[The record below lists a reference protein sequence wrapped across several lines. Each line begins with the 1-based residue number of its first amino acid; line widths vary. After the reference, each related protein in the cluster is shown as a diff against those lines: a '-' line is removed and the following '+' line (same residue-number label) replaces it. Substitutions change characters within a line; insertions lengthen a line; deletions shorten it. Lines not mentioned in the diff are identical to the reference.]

1 MSFSLAKGPSTV
13 GPKSPQIL
21 AKIWKMWK
29 HAPGVKGMMPSDVFL
44 KTGVPQEERVN
55 GHLVGDVRAGLHV
68 EPSVKVERR
77 SPWGEAWGPH

>member
-1 MSFSLAKGPSTV
+1 
-13 GPKSPQIL
+13 
-21 AKIWKMWK
+21 
-29 HAPGVKGMMPSDVFL
+29 MMPSHVFL

-68 EPSVKVERR
+68 EPSVTVERR